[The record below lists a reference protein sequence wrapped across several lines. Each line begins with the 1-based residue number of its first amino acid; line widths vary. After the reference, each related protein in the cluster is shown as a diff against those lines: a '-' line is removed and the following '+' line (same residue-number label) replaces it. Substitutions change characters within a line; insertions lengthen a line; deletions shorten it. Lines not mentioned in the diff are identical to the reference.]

1 MEKYGIIN
9 RKQKVGQRMNKITK
23 NLLKAL
29 SYRST
34 ELDVETVRKITD
46 LKKLDPIRI
55 LARKLD
61 LEIYNEGYKIPV
73 RLYFSSKEMEAEGE
87 NYRGKV
93 LLFLHGG
100 GWVNESIETYE
111 RICMQLAISTRQ
123 MVIAV
128 EYRRAPEYKFPIPL
142 LDCYAAARALFQG
155 EILKYVEP
163 QDITV
168 LGDSAGGN
176 LTAAL
181 ILLAKQRKE
190 FMPQRQILVYP
201 ALWNDYTETSPFQS
215 VKENGTDYLLTTEK
229 METYLNLYQ
238 ADPEDRNNY
247 LFAPLLYDRLEQMPR
262 TLILTAEFDPLRD
275 EGEEYGRKL
284 KEAGNEVEVRRIA
297 GAIHGY
303 FALGIKYIHVKESLD
318 VICDFLGVSRT

>member
-1 MEKYGIIN
+1 
-9 RKQKVGQRMNKITK
+9 MNKITK
-23 NLLKAL
+23 NILRAL
-29 SYRST
+29 SYKSA
-34 ELDVETVRKITD
+34 EMDVETVRKITD

-61 LEIYNEGYKIPV
+61 LEIYNEGYKIPI

-87 NYRGKV
+87 TYRGKV

-111 RICMQLAISTRQ
+111 RICMQLAISTGQ

-142 LDCYAAARALFQG
+142 QDCYTAARALFQG

-181 ILLAKQRKE
+181 ILLAKERKE

-215 VKENGTDYLLTTEK
+215 VRENGTDYLLTAEK
-229 METYLNLYQ
+229 METYLKLYQ
-238 ADPEDRNNY
+238 SDPKDRNND
-247 LFAPLLYDRLEQMPR
+247 LFAPLLCNTLEQMPR

-284 KEAGNEVEVRRIA
+284 KEAGNEVDVRRIS

-318 VICDFLGVSRT
+318 MICDFLEVGKR